1 MRKNTY
7 GTQREESTRRAHSLD
22 FCGIRV
28 GLARSLHFVRP
39 LVLLFTIIII
49 CYLTPPFTLTLRMV
63 VVACPNSSLVDV
75 HIDPDRIPSSSKHDY
90 ASAYA
95 RIRSA
100 ARAAG
105 PGVSSVLVLSSPD
118 VDSVCATRILTS
130 LFLQDDIP
138 HRIVP
143 VEGYR
148 SLLNALSTVFPPLP
162 DNDDDD
168 DDDDAAGNVASSSST
183 DVRSV
188 VLINLGAVLSLP
200 TTFNIPPSCTMHV
213 IDSHRPWNL
222 ENLFATSHAND
233 RVWCWDDGE
242 IASKLC
248 RQGGERD
255 AFEKLEFDVESDSE
269 DESDSDS
276 STASDVGAS
285 DNDDDGQ
292 GEGGAKRKRSSRSP
306 ERDGSK
312 RRHRDK
318 DSTRLSIAERRRYRT
333 VLTRYYSRGESF
345 GMSVSSMLY
354 LLCEALGRAD
364 RESLWLAIVGLT
376 SLYLSNSID
385 FETYETYSAAYASE
399 VTAME
404 PNSTAAP
411 TEAWSLDLLSKDPS
425 TATGGDAPTRTA
437 ASRAH
442 DRALR
447 SVIAQNTKAD
457 DADDRSIRLIPAEL
471 RFTLYRHW
479 SLETAMYHTAYVAA
493 KLGVWRERGL
503 AKLRGLM
510 AKMGFSLTA
519 VRQNYTHM
527 PLDLRRSLV
536 RKLQAIAPEYGL
548 TELTYRGFERSF
560 GFRTAPLGAGDVVE
574 GISALLVA
582 AHGVK
587 IEVETP
593 GMVFASASSG
603 AGGPLGNSFAANLNP
618 ANPNAQTSELF
629 ATKRL
634 WNLGSSLTDTVS
646 AALAA
651 TAPNS
656 GKEQAG
662 ANAGLDLDGVTSQT
676 HTSANAEDVAKLE
689 EAERQV
695 WVTNFHEAYRALDA
709 SRATSVDLLRSSLL
723 LSQALHRKIVARG
736 VSLITNQSIRTLKNF
751 RLAILKDGP
760 DLELFT
766 HVEVLAR
773 LADWLTTSLRDII
786 VDQQQQA
793 AAAAAAKKKT
803 TPNASAAY
811 ASLPFILAA
820 LHPGKDSFLVLGSTG
835 SAIHGLVEN
844 NHFTAAFQNAAK
856 MSGARV
862 RHDRFQTFSIQV
874 RKSDLAAFVE
884 KVHVKIK

>member
-1 MRKNTY
+1 
-7 GTQREESTRRAHSLD
+7 
-22 FCGIRV
+22 
-28 GLARSLHFVRP
+28 
-39 LVLLFTIIII
+39 
-49 CYLTPPFTLTLRMV
+49 MV
-63 VVACPNSSLVDV
+63 VVACPNSSLVEV

-100 ARAAG
+100 ARTAG
-105 PGVSSVLVLSSPD
+105 PGVSSVLILSSPD

-130 LFLQDDIP
+130 LLLQDDIP

-148 SLLNALSTVFPPLP
+148 SLLSTLSTVFPPLEE
-162 DNDDDD
+162 
-168 DDDDAAGNVASSSST
+168 DAPPRDASSSSSAATT

-188 VLINLGAVLSLP
+188 IFLNLGAVLSLP
-200 TTFNIPPSCTMHV
+200 TTFNIPASCTIHV

-242 IASKLC
+242 IATKLC

-255 AFEKLEFDVESDSE
+255 AFEKLEFDVDSDSE
-269 DESDSDS
+269 DDSDDEDS
-276 STASDVGAS
+276 ASESAHS
-285 DNDDDGQ
+285 DDDDDDDDDQQAGSAR
-292 GEGGAKRKRSSRSP
+292 GKRKRSSRSP
-306 ERDGSK
+306 SGK
-312 RRHRDK
+312 RRHRHR
-318 DSTRLSIAERRRYRT
+318 STSPNTTSSKLTNAERHRYRT
-333 VLTRYYSRGESF
+333 VLTRYYNRGESF

-354 LLCEALGRAD
+354 LLCESLGRAD

-385 FETYETYSAAYASE
+385 FETYETYSSAYASE
-399 VTAME
+399 VIATE
-404 PNSTAAP
+404 PTSSAGP
-411 TEAWSLDLLSKDPS
+411 TEAWSLDLLAKDS
-425 TATGGDAPTRTA
+425 ADDESRKATA
-437 ASRAH
+437 ASRAN

-447 SVIAQNTKAD
+447 SVISHNTKSE
-457 DADDRSIRLIPAEL
+457 DADDRSIRIIPSEL

-493 KLGVWRERGL
+493 KLGIWRERGL
-503 AKLRGLM
+503 SKLRGLM

-548 TELTYRGFERSF
+548 TQLTYRGFERSL
-560 GFRTAPLGAGDVVE
+560 GFRTAPLGAADVVE
-574 GISALLVA
+574 GVSALLVA

-593 GMVFASASSG
+593 GMVFASAGSTNG
-603 AGGPLGNSFAANLNP
+603 APLGNSFAANLNP
-618 ANPNAQTSELF
+618 ANPHAQTSELF
-629 ATKRL
+629 ATKRI
-634 WNLGSSLTDTVS
+634 WNLGTALTDTITS
-646 AALAA
+646 AIAAA
-651 TAPNS
+651 TS
-656 GKEQAG
+656 STGKDQTG
-662 ANAGLDLDGVTSQT
+662 ANAGLDLDLTQNAPAS
-676 HTSANAEDVAKLE
+676 AEDLAALEGVERKVAT
-689 EAERQV
+689 
-695 WVTNFHEAYRALDA
+695 TNFYEAYRALDFT
-709 SRATSVDLLRSSLL
+709 RATSVDLLRSSLL

-736 VSLITNQSIRTLKNF
+736 ISLITNQSIRTLKNF
-751 RLAILKDGP
+751 RLAILKDGV

-766 HVEVLAR
+766 HVEVLSR

-786 VDQQQQA
+786 VEQQT
-793 AAAAAAKKKT
+793 AAAAAAKKKRS
-803 TPNASAAY
+803 SAAAAAAAGVY
-811 ASLPFILAA
+811 APLPFILAA
-820 LHPGKDSFLVLGSTG
+820 LHPAKDSFLVLGSTG
-835 SAIHGLVEN
+835 SAVEGMVEN
-844 NHFTAAFQNAAK
+844 NHFTSAFQQAAK

-874 RKSDLAAFVE
+874 RKADLAGFVE
-884 KVHVKIK
+884 KVHLKIK

>member
-1 MRKNTY
+1 M
-7 GTQREESTRRAHSLD
+7 
-22 FCGIRV
+22 
-28 GLARSLHFVRP
+28 
-39 LVLLFTIIII
+39 
-49 CYLTPPFTLTLRMV
+49 
-63 VVACPNSSLVDV
+63 VACPNSSLLDV
-75 HIDPDRIPSSSKHDY
+75 HIDPDRIPSTSKHDY

-100 ARAAG
+100 ARTAG
-105 PGVSSVLVLSSPD
+105 NGVSSVLILSSPD
-118 VDSVCATRILTS
+118 VDSVCATRILTL

-148 SLLNALSTVFPPLP
+148 SLLTTLSTVFPPL
-162 DNDDDD
+162 NDDDD
-168 DDDDAAGNVASSSST
+168 EDQQGSANVASTSST

-188 VLINLGAVLSLP
+188 IFINLGAVLSLP
-200 TTFNIPPSCTMHV
+200 TTFNIPSSCTIHV

-242 IASKLC
+242 IASKLS

-255 AFEKLEFDVESDSE
+255 AFEKLEFDLDSDSE
-269 DESDSDS
+269 DDSDASSSSSSDSDS
-276 STASDVGAS
+276 DSDSGSEAE
-285 DNDDDGQ
+285 G
-292 GEGGAKRKRSSRSP
+292 GEGGKRKRSRSSRSP
-306 ERDGSK
+306 TSSK
-312 RRHRDK
+312 RR
-318 DSTRLSIAERRRYRT
+318 SSQPPTSSATRLSNAERHRYRT
-333 VLTRYYSRGESF
+333 ILTRYYNRGESF

-354 LLCEALGRAD
+354 LLCESLGRAD

-385 FETYETYSAAYASE
+385 FETYETYSSAYASE
-399 VTAME
+399 VIAIE
-404 PNSTAAP
+404 PNSSTAP
-411 TEAWSLDLLSKDPS
+411 HQAWSLDLLAKDSPSKETDNL
-425 TATGGDAPTRTA
+425 APR
-437 ASRAH
+437 RAN

-447 SVIAQNTKAD
+447 KGISQNTKSE
-457 DADDRSIRLIPAEL
+457 DADDRSIRIIPSEL

-493 KLGVWRERGL
+493 KLGIWRERGL
-503 AKLRGLM
+503 SKLRGLM

-536 RKLQAIAPEYGL
+536 RKLEGIAPEYGL

-560 GFRTAPLGAGDVVE
+560 GFRTAPLGASDVVE

-593 GMVFASASSG
+593 GMVFASATSTSG
-603 AGGPLGNSFAANLNP
+603 APLGNSFAANLNP

-629 ATKRL
+629 ATKRV
-634 WNLGSSLTDTVS
+634 WNLGTNLTDAVS
-646 AALAA
+646 SAIAA
-651 TAPNS
+651 TS
-656 GKEQAG
+656 QVGKDQTG
-662 ANAGLDLDGVTSQT
+662 ANAGLDDVVGASQMNT
-676 HTSANAEDVAKLE
+676 AEDVARLE
-689 EAERQV
+689 EAEREV
-695 WVTNFHEAYRALDA
+695 WVTNFYEAYRALDT
-709 SRATSVDLLRSSLL
+709 SRSTSVDLLRSSLL

-736 VSLITNQSIRTLKNF
+736 ISLITNQSIRTLKNF
-751 RLAILKDGP
+751 RLAILKDGS

-766 HVEVLAR
+766 HVEILSR
-773 LADWLTTSLRDII
+773 LANWLTTSLRDII
-786 VDQQQQA
+786 VEQQTLA
-793 AAAAAAKKKT
+793 ASKKNKSSSSSSS
-803 TPNASAAY
+803 AAAY
-811 ASLPFILAA
+811 APLPFILAA

-835 SAIHGLVEN
+835 SAVHGMVEN
-844 NHFTAAFQNAAK
+844 NHFTAAFQHAAK
-856 MSGARV
+856 LSGARV

-874 RKSDLAAFVE
+874 RKSDLAGFVE
-884 KVHVKIK
+884 KVHLKIK